1 MGTHILQ
8 GQAALLL
15 IATLTLAGCSGM
27 RVVDSDVTSFS
38 AWTAAPPGPGTRYKF
53 ERLPSQTAAT
63 QQDRIEALA
72 TTSLSK
78 VGMALS
84 PLDSRYSVQVLLGTE
99 IVQRYASSGFGG
111 FGGFGIGGPGV
122 FIGGGSMGSSV
133 GLSFPIGFGEPYYK
147 RSLSI
152 LMRDLTT
159 QKVVFETRALHDG
172 VWGDGFA
179 VLPAMLDSALLGF
192 PQPPAGTRRINVEIP
207 R

>member
-1 MGTHILQ
+1 MSALILRA
-8 GQAALLL
+8 QAATLL
-15 IATLTLAGCSGM
+15 IAVLFLTGCSGM
-27 RVVDSDVTSFS
+27 RIVDSDVTAFS
-38 AWTAAPPGPGTRYKF
+38 AWTTAPPAPGTRYKF

-84 PLDSRYSVQVLLGTE
+84 PVDARYSVQVLLSTE
-99 IVQRYASSGFGG
+99 IVQRYSEPGFGFGG
-111 FGGFGIGGPGV
+111 AGI
-122 FIGGGSMGSSV
+122 FAGGGSRGSSI

-152 LMRDLTT
+152 LMRELTT

>member
-1 MGTHILQ
+1 MPAQILRA
-8 GQAALLL
+8 QAAILL
-15 IATLTLAGCSGM
+15 IAILFLAGCSGM
-27 RVVDSDVTSFS
+27 RIVDSDVTAFS
-38 AWTAAPPGPGTRYKF
+38 AWTAAPPAPGTRYRF

-78 VGMALS
+78 VGMALN
-84 PLDSRYSVQVLLGTE
+84 PVDARFSVQVLLGTE
-99 IVQRYASSGFGG
+99 IVQRYPSPGFGG
-111 FGGFGIGGPGV
+111 FGGIGGSGV
-122 FIGGGSMGSSV
+122 FVGGGSMGSSI

-152 LMRDLTT
+152 LMRDLAT

>member
-1 MGTHILQ
+1 MLAPISHARAAILLV
-8 GQAALLL
+8 AILF
-15 IATLTLAGCSGM
+15 LTGCSGM
-27 RVVDSDVTSFS
+27 RIVDSDVTAFS

-84 PLDSRYSVQVLLGTE
+84 VPDARYSVQVLLGTE
-99 IVQRYASSGFGG
+99 IVQRYPNSGFGG
-111 FGGFGIGGPGV
+111 FGMGGGGV
-122 FIGGGSMGSSV
+122 FVGGGSMGSSV

>member
-1 MGTHILQ
+1 
-8 GQAALLL
+8 
-15 IATLTLAGCSGM
+15 M
-27 RVVDSDVTSFS
+27 RVVDSDVTAFS
-38 AWTAAPPGPGTRYKF
+38 AWTSAPPAPGTRYRF

-84 PLDSRYSVQVLLGTE
+84 PPDARYSVQVLLSTE
-99 IVQRYASSGFGG
+99 IVQRYPSPGFGG
-111 FGGFGIGGPGV
+111 FGGFGVGGSGV
-122 FIGGGSMGSSV
+122 FVGGGSMGSSI

-147 RSLSI
+147 RSLNI
-152 LMRDLTT
+152 FMRDLAT

-192 PQPPAGTRRINVEIP
+192 PQPPAGVRRINVEIP

>member
-1 MGTHILQ
+1 
-8 GQAALLL
+8 
-15 IATLTLAGCSGM
+15 M
-27 RVVDSDVTSFS
+27 RIVDSDVTAFS
-38 AWTAAPPGPGTRYKF
+38 AWTTAPPAPGTRYKF

-84 PLDSRYSVQVLLGTE
+84 PLDARYSVQVLLSTE
-99 IVQRYASSGFGG
+99 IVQRYPQPGFGFGG
-111 FGGFGIGGPGV
+111 AGI
-122 FIGGGSMGSSV
+122 FAGGGSRGSSI

-152 LMRDLTT
+152 LMRELTT

-192 PQPPAGTRRINVEIP
+192 PQPPAGMRRVNVEIP

>member
-1 MGTHILQ
+1 MLALILRAR
-8 GQAALLL
+8 AATLL
-15 IATLTLAGCSGM
+15 IAAMLLAGCSGM
-27 RVVDSDVTSFS
+27 RVVDSDVTAFS
-38 AWTAAPPGPGTRYKF
+38 AWTAAPPAPGTRYRF

-84 PLDSRYSVQVLLGTE
+84 PPDARYSVQVLLGTE
-99 IVQRYASSGFGG
+99 IVQRYPSPGFGG
-111 FGGFGIGGPGV
+111 FGGTGV
-122 FIGGGSMGSSV
+122 FVGGGSMGSSV

>member
-1 MGTHILQ
+1 MLRLQSALILV
-8 GQAALLL
+8 
-15 IATLTLAGCSGM
+15 ATLILSACSGM
-27 RVVDSDVTSFS
+27 RIVDSDVTAFS
-38 AWTAAPPGPGTRYKF
+38 AWTAAPPVPATRYKF

-84 PLDSRYSVQVLLGTE
+84 PVDARYSVQVMLSTDV
-99 IVQRYASSGFGG
+99 VQRYPHNTFGFGG
-111 FGGFGIGGPGV
+111 TGV
-122 FIGGGSMGSSV
+122 AMGGGRLGTSF
-133 GLSFPIGFGEPYYK
+133 GLSFPMGWGESYYK
-147 RSLSI
+147 RSLTV

-192 PQPPAGTRRINVEIP
+192 PQPPAGTRRINAEIP

>member
-1 MGTHILQ
+1 MPAPILRA
-8 GQAALLL
+8 QAAILL
-15 IATLTLAGCSGM
+15 IAILFLAGCSGM
-27 RVVDSDVTSFS
+27 RIVDSDVTAFS
-38 AWTAAPPGPGTRYKF
+38 AWTAAPPAPGTRYRF

-84 PLDSRYSVQVLLGTE
+84 PVDARFSVQVLLGTE
-99 IVQRYASSGFGG
+99 IVQRYPSPGFGG
-111 FGGFGIGGPGV
+111 FGGIGGSGV
-122 FIGGGSMGSSV
+122 FVGGGSMGSSI

-152 LMRDLTT
+152 LMRDLAT

>member
-1 MGTHILQ
+1 
-8 GQAALLL
+8 
-15 IATLTLAGCSGM
+15 M
-27 RVVDSDVTSFS
+27 RIVDSDVTAFS
-38 AWTAAPPGPGTRYKF
+38 AWTAAPPAPGSRYKF

-84 PLDSRYSVQVLLGTE
+84 PADARYSVQVLLSTE
-99 IVQRYASSGFGG
+99 IVQRYSEPGFGFGG
-111 FGGFGIGGPGV
+111 AGI
-122 FIGGGSMGSSV
+122 FAGGGSRGSSI
-133 GLSFPIGFGEPYYK
+133 GLSFPIGFGDPYYK

-152 LMRDLTT
+152 LMRELTT